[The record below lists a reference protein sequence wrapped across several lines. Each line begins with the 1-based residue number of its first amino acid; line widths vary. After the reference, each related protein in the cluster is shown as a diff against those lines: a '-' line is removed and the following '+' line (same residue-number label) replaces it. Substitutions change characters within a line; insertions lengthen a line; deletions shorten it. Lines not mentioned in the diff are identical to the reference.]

1 MRVKNV
7 VRFVVSSKL
16 SLLFKDVSEIS
27 LEVDVKV
34 NKFSFL
40 ILTLVICACSVF
52 VSAKEDKS
60 KFTNKSSIEK
70 VPCQQKAN
78 PLFQATPI
86 AQFNNDISEIN
97 SGTPIN
103 NGSPLFAFAM
113 PQPIL
118 AFQTYETFDGIPT
131 KGGPQYSWACVA
143 ACIAIM
149 CGANP
154 TNPLFVTNCLNSCVI
169 N

>member
-1 MRVKNV
+1 MPVQFLFLQKKISQNLQINRQSKKCNV
-7 VRFVVSSKL
+7 
-16 SLLFKDVSEIS
+16 
-27 LEVDVKV
+27 
-34 NKFSFL
+34 
-40 ILTLVICACSVF
+40 
-52 VSAKEDKS
+52 
-60 KFTNKSSIEK
+60 KSSIEK
-70 VPCQQKAN
+70 VQCQQKAN

-149 CGANP
+149 CGANQ
-154 TNPLFVTNCLNSCVI
+154 TNPLCVTNCLNSCVI